1 MLRVY
6 YDVGGW
12 NPENF
17 LDTSTFLYTFGLG
30 RLNVG
35 RLDVLSPVIVTLQ
48 HIPKGFIICI
58 IFNITLDRTS
68 SFCLIPCFNNK
79 WPWLYVNSNSKHMI
93 HKLAFYSKRL
103 VSDWCI
109 RMMLSK
115 CMKHRHSFRIFT
127 RCTFVRSKPHV
138 SPIFDSTQC
147 TQ

>member
-1 MLRVY
+1 MY

-17 LDTSTFLYTFGLG
+17 LDASTFLYTFALG

-68 SFCLIPCFNNK
+68 LFCLIPCFNNK
-79 WPWLYVNSNSKHMI
+79 
-93 HKLAFYSKRL
+93 
-103 VSDWCI
+103 
-109 RMMLSK
+109 
-115 CMKHRHSFRIFT
+115 
-127 RCTFVRSKPHV
+127 
-138 SPIFDSTQC
+138 
-147 TQ
+147 